1 MDSDLSGMESAIQ
14 RLNNRGQIDN
24 PTLYDPGHVQNGISD
39 SAVKQNRQK

>member
-24 PTLYDPGHVQNGISD
+24 PTLYDQAIYKMVFLTVQ
-39 SAVKQNRQK
+39 